1 MLETVRWFT
10 GEMLETIRWFVASS
24 DSFEVRGMYSCCFLF
39 CFSILVNLKIL
50 EDWEQVIYLTGTH
63 RKRFWS
69 CLGGDSRRK
78 EDQHRGVFNR
88 LSPRSHGLNSP
99 GTFWGQMP
107 LRIAAWGCRAG
118 LCLLWLPAHEVGRFW
133 FLPLLA
139 YPFELSI
146 SMASRKASGLKA
158 ERYTCPVL
166 RWRLLEHHKVS
177 LNSHWNYFSWGW
189 NWRLGTCD
197 DLILAQKMCILKNYI
212 CQAYC
217 CALGNQCCCFCCLVT
232 KSCPTLC
239 NPMDGSPPDS
249 CIHEIS

>member
-63 RKRFWS
+63 RKRLWS

-166 RWRLLEHHKVS
+166 RWRLTGASQSKSELTLELFQLRLKLETRDMWWPHTCSENVYIEKLHLPSILLCSWKPV
-177 LNSHWNYFSWGW
+177 LLFLLFSH
-189 NWRLGTCD
+189 
-197 DLILAQKMCILKNYI
+197 
-212 CQAYC
+212 
-217 CALGNQCCCFCCLVT
+217 
-232 KSCPTLC
+232 
-239 NPMDGSPPDS
+239 
-249 CIHEIS
+249 